1 MIAAGP
7 AATAAFR
14 APKSQPEPMIE
25 PTLANSSPMT
35 PTWRLSSV
43 CPDEVDWVSVDMC
56 TFSFRGSGRPA
67 DIDRTPLFN
76 LLFTHRLG
84 GQTPTACAIMRP

>member
-25 PTLANSSPMT
+25 PTLANSSPTT
-35 PTWRLSSV
+35 PTWRLSCGLSV
-43 CPDEVDWVSVDMC
+43 VDEVDWVSVDMC
-56 TFSFRGSGRPA
+56 TFSFTRGRARSGRDRPNTLRYPA
-67 DIDRTPLFN
+67 V
-76 LLFTHRLG
+76 G
-84 GQTPTACAIMRP
+84 TANPGRCAIMHP